1 MCLQI
6 YDIILKPPNFLHR
19 NVYNMGLKKMGK
31 KDAPQRGAHLFSI
44 D

>member
-19 NVYNMGLKKMGK
+19 NVYNMGQHGT
-31 KDAPQRGAHLFSI
+31 ASVYNIGT
-44 D
+44 